1 MLLPIARRLVSKP
14 AVEPLTVTEVKSHLR
29 VEHSRD
35 DLLIALYIAASRREA
50 EKLSG
55 EKFITQGWD
64 FTYPRFPVLAEDLI
78 NDAWTSVIPA
88 YGFLSTIGGN
98 IALPVKPV
106 QSVSISYLDQAGVS
120 QVFGTFSG
128 SPLAAEE
135 YSLLRDDN
143 DPQIILNL
151 NQQWPQTAGV
161 QNAVTVSVVAG
172 YGDAASDVPELMK
185 AGILLLCGHFYENRE
200 TVVVQD
206 GVVTAIEIPM
216 GIRDL
221 IAVPKIG

>member
-14 AVEPLTVTEVKSHLR
+14 AVEPVTVAEVKSHLR

-35 DLLIALYIAASRREA
+35 DILIALYIAASRREA

-55 EKFITQGWD
+55 EKFITQTWE
-64 FTYPRFPVLAEDLI
+64 FVYPRFPVLAEDLTPV
-78 NDAWTSVIPA
+78 ASTSLVPA
-88 YGFLSTIGGN
+88 YGLTIPGGN
-98 IALPVKPV
+98 FALQAKPV
-106 QSVSISYLDQAGVS
+106 QSVSISYIDQAGVS

-128 SPLAAEE
+128 SPLVAAE

-151 NQQWPQTAGV
+151 NQQWPQAAGV
-161 QNAVTVSVVAG
+161 QNAVTISTVAG

-200 TVVVQD
+200 AVVIQN
-206 GVVTAIEIPM
+206 GVVTALEIPM

-221 IAVPKIG
+221 IAVPKVG